1 MVSHLEIEETAARW
15 LAQRDSGGW
24 SDADEAE
31 LSHWLNSSTAH
42 RVAFLR
48 LEAAWEQADRLKALG
63 AGATP
68 GLIPNPGEWWQSPF
82 FEPPPTT
89 PVETATP
96 LDLSTPPPARIGRIW
111 LSHSRALA
119 ASLVIVAIVG
129 GGSYFWPHGS
139 VYRTDVGGLASVPL
153 SDGSK
158 VTLNTDSEIRVAVTE
173 TERRVTLDQGEAFFE
188 VAKDPKRPFVV
199 RAGEERV
206 IAVGTKFSVRRD
218 GDTVRVVVTEG
229 RVRVERASPG
239 GLIPVTQVSA
249 GTIASAASTGTLV
262 QKEPI
267 VEAEESLSWRRGF
280 LVFRDTSLGEA
291 IIEFNRYNERKIVIE
306 DPAIAALHVGGSIR
320 STNVEA
326 FVRLIEQGFPVHAEV
341 RGDQIL
347 LKAI

>member
-153 SDGSK
+153 SDGETGYG
-158 VTLNTDSEIRVAVTE
+158 VLTLV
-173 TERRVTLDQGEAFFE
+173 RRPQDGRFTMAELGLVQALGEQMAL
-188 VAKDPKRPFVV
+188 AI
-199 RAGEERV
+199 RAGR
-206 IAVGTKFSVRRD
+206 
-218 GDTVRVVVTEG
+218 
-229 RVRVERASPG
+229 P
-239 GLIPVTQVSA
+239 
-249 GTIASAASTGTLV
+249 
-262 QKEPI
+262 
-267 VEAEESLSWRRGF
+267 
-280 LVFRDTSLGEA
+280 
-291 IIEFNRYNERKIVIE
+291 
-306 DPAIAALHVGGSIR
+306 
-320 STNVEA
+320 
-326 FVRLIEQGFPVHAEV
+326 
-341 RGDQIL
+341 
-347 LKAI
+347 